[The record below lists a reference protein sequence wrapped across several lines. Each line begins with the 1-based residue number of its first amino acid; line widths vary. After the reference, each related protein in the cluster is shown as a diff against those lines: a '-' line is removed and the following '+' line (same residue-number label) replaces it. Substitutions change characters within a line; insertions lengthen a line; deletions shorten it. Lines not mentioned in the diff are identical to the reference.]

1 MKESYRENLA
11 SSSGPEPYA
20 GGGDTVG
27 VAWGKGDAG
36 QPLSSEITHSVCR
49 PCPDRGKATSP
60 QPHGKAAVD
69 TAESQTLSM
78 CLNSKRENR
87 EILLLSAN
95 QLDES
100 PCAVERSENVTDGT
114 PDTHGNRKSDG
125 FVVPAKLANKDAVE
139 ASAESA
145 EERNPTKRNASQ
157 TNLPRTQSRTKG
169 KSHGM
174 DGVREA
180 ARKDG
185 TLKFSALMHHVNEA
199 RLTESFKQ
207 LKKTAAVGVDKVTWH
222 EYEQNMGSNIT
233 DLHGRIHRGAYRAKP
248 TRRV

>member
-11 SSSGPEPYA
+11 SSSGLEPYA
-20 GGGDTVG
+20 GGGDTAG

-87 EILLLSAN
+87 EILLLSVN

-100 PCAVERSENVTDGT
+100 PCEVERSENVTDGT
-114 PDTHGNRKSDG
+114 SGMNGNRKSDNPIL
-125 FVVPAKLANKDAVE
+125 PAKRANKAGIPV
-139 ASAESA
+139 AESA
-145 EERNPTKRNASQ
+145 EERGLPKGNA
-157 TNLPRTQSRTKG
+157 PC
-169 KSHGM
+169 H
-174 DGVREA
+174 
-180 ARKDG
+180 
-185 TLKFSALMHHVNEA
+185 
-199 RLTESFKQ
+199 
-207 LKKTAAVGVDKVTWH
+207 KTALDTEPDDAGK
-222 EYEQNMGSNIT
+222 
-233 DLHGRIHRGAYRAKP
+233 R
-248 TRRV
+248 